1 MTFRK
6 GMARMGE
13 TNIERARMIEV
24 IEILEVRGQGTTSDP
39 ARVVTTYWS
48 KEGKKLAERD
58 PAHARSMPS
67 ACSNAKSES
76 IK

>member
-1 MTFRK
+1 MSE
-6 GMARMGE
+6 A
-13 TNIERARMIEV
+13 NIERAKMIEV
-24 IEILEVRGQGTTSDP
+24 IEILEARGQGTPGDP
-39 ARVVTTYWS
+39 ARIVTTYWS

-58 PAHARSMPS
+58 PAYARSIAS